1 MLEYFED
8 VMNSSSTR
16 NGKKV
21 SKSVRLC
28 PEINFDENK
37 WIQYS
42 KRPPFCNEE
51 KERSDICCEGQFNI
65 I

>member
-37 WIQYS
+37 
-42 KRPPFCNEE
+42 
-51 KERSDICCEGQFNI
+51 
-65 I
+65 

>member
-21 SKSVRLC
+21 SDVVQNSTLMKTNEFNTV
-28 PEINFDENK
+28 NGH
-37 WIQYS
+37 
-42 KRPPFCNEE
+42 PFGNEE
-51 KERSDICCEGQFNI
+51 KERSNICCEGQFNI